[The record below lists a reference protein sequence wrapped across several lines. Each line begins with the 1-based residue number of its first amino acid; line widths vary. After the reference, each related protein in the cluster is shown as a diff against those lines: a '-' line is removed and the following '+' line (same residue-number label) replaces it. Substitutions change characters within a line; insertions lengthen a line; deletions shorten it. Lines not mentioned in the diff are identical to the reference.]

1 MYSFVVYHKLLRTHD
16 IYGRWC
22 GKWSENIMAMETSSI
37 SKLVG
42 IWKYEERVHILRKY
56 VGLDLLDLE
65 EHGIEEQEEL

>member
-1 MYSFVVYHKLLRTHD
+1 
-16 IYGRWC
+16 
-22 GKWSENIMAMETSSI
+22 MAMETSSI

-65 EHGIEEQEEL
+65 EYGIEEQEEL